1 MLEQGFTA
9 LATVLVMLGIFSI
22 YEMFQK
28 LKRENEATKAECQAQ
43 KAECEKLKAE
53 NEKLKS
59 ANRKNLPYNTAE
71 EIENFLAAVVLL
83 KSDMEVKTT
92 LLENIEA
99 HAKLARENRRAGATV
114 NV

>member
-1 MLEQGFTA
+1 MIYIGFTI
-9 LATVLVMLGIFSI
+9 LATVFVMFGLFSV

-28 LKRENEATKAECQAQ
+28 LKRENEVLKAENERQ
-43 KAECEKLKAE
+43 KAE
-53 NEKLKS
+53 NEKLKA

-71 EIENFLAAVVLL
+71 EIENLLAAVVLL

-99 HAKLARENRRAGATV
+99 HAKLARENRRAGAAV
-114 NV
+114 QV